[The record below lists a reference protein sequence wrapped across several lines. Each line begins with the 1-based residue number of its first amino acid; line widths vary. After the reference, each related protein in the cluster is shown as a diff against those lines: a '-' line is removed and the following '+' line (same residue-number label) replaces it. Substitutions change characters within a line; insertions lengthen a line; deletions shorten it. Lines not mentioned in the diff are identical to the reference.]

1 MKILSFLLLV
11 GFSCFLWAAPPQQQ
25 GMTPPG
31 LTRANQAIRSGMKL
45 EPPMVTP
52 SRKIDP
58 GKLQREADEL
68 KQLAAQVQK
77 QIHAATNG
85 QLPADLPKNLKRIA
99 ELTHQLRLQLSH

>member
-11 GFSCFLWAAPPQQQ
+11 SISCLLCAAPPPQQ

-31 LTRANQAIRSGMKL
+31 LTRADQAIRSGMNL
-45 EPPMVTP
+45 EPPLIAPERTV
-52 SRKIDP
+52 DP

-68 KQLAAQVQK
+68 KQLAANVQK
-77 QIHAATNG
+77 QIHSATNG

-99 ELTHQLRLQLSH
+99 ELTHQLRLQLSR